1 MIKKMM
7 KIVITC
13 AVMLFSVCTIA
24 NAQVQPKLIVNDA
37 VIKTDSVTVN
47 DTTLV
52 PLRALMESTGAQVK
66 WHEQDYKIDV
76 IKGDKTL
83 YLQIDRGHMLIGD
96 KKVDL
101 LAAPILYNGDTTYA
115 PLRAVCEAFDFVVD
129 WDEDTKTILITDPQG
144 CVYVD
149 IMGISNK
156 QLVESG
162 AMSKDEFEDYTG
174 LSYEANMNLPYSVT
188 QYLVTPQRVAD
199 NSGMSVDDLKEYI
212 GLDIENE
219 YATWGDMLGDATLQ
233 YVIPAVYGVEFTK
246 ENFADFKE
254 YFNLGDEYIP
264 NTKYRYVRTIVDLA
278 EKAYYEKN
286 EQTQTDENKK
296 PTAEEKL
303 AELCENKVYFT
314 ITLADSRVMKGEL
327 YPDLAKETVANF
339 ISLCEKNFYEGL
351 IFHRVIDGFMIQGGG
366 YDKDFNEKDAP
377 SIFGEF
383 DANGYANPL
392 KHEKGVIS
400 MARTNDPN
408 SASSQFFI
416 MDEAAPH
423 LDGKYAAFG
432 RITQGLDVLES
443 ISATKTITHKLGFA
457 DVPEKP
463 IIIKSITIDK

>member
-83 YLQIDRGHMLIGD
+83 YLQIDRGHMFIGSE
-96 KKVDL
+96 KVDL

-144 CVYVD
+144 CMYVD
-149 IMGISNK
+149 IVGISNK
-156 QLVESG
+156 RLIESG
-162 AMSKDEFEDYTG
+162 MVSIEGFEDITG
-174 LSYEANMNLPYSVT
+174 LSYEAIKDWSLSAVQNLM
-188 QYLVTPQRVAD
+188 TPQRIAD
-199 NSGMSVDDLKEYI
+199 YYSTSVDDFKNLL
-212 GLDIENE
+212 GLDMKNE

-233 YVIPAVYGVEFTK
+233 YIIPASYRMECTP
-246 ENFADFKE
+246 ENFAYFKRH
-254 YFNLGDEYIP
+254 FNLGDEYTP
-264 NTKYRYVRTIVDLA
+264 STKYRYVRTILDLVA
-278 EKAYYEKN
+278 KAQYEEVLKQQMGEN
-286 EQTQTDENKK
+286 ESPTMEEN
-296 PTAEEKL
+296 L
-303 AELCENKVYFT
+303 SELCENKVYFT
-314 ITLADSRVMKGEL
+314 ITLSDGRVMKGEL

-443 ISATKTITHKLGFA
+443 ISATKTITHKLGFE